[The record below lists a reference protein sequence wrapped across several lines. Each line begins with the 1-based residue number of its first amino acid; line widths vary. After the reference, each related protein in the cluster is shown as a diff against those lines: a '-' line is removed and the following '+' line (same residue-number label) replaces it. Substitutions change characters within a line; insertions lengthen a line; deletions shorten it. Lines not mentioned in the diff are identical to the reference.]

1 MISTRR
7 TLDLALALA
16 CLAGCSRETAP
27 GDATHPTEPDP
38 SASAAATAPRS
49 AEPRGTAP
57 HGAAPSMAFD
67 VAQADD
73 EIEFVE
79 VALQTAELE
88 HFTEVRAAPS
98 QGAALLGVLAPAVR
112 IDVHPP
118 IPSDDCVH
126 GWRAIE
132 PRGYICAE
140 TAATDRDP
148 SRELFPRVPAGALVP
163 GVYGKIR
170 SEGARIFDDAVAA
183 RSGRGRTPDAALTV
197 RRLGTVS
204 IDGREF
210 WRTRHGLVAAA
221 DIRKL
226 DSSTFRGLE
235 VDDALEQPIAWAR
248 FRGDDGTIP
257 LHAAPSERSAVQ
269 HRWKARH
276 TARVVETSADG
287 KWVRLDRGGWAQRAL
302 VRIAARTAA
311 PEGIAADERWIDIDI
326 EQQTLVAYV
335 GDRPVYATLVSTGRR
350 GHDTPTGIFRIE
362 RKLAERTMSSRPDDD
377 DPYAV
382 DRVPWT
388 AYFIGSF
395 ALHTAYWHG
404 SFGERKSHGCVN
416 LAPRDAR
423 RLYGWTAPGVH
434 PGYTEIHGNAEQP
447 GAVIRIRSA
456 EDPTPAWQGYAAA
469 MREADGPA

>member
-1 MISTRR
+1 MIPNRR
-7 TLDLALALA
+7 TLALGLALGQALA
-16 CLAGCSRETAP
+16 CLAACSRETAP
-27 GDATHPTEPDP
+27 GDATHPAAPEAVAPTELGSPR
-38 SASAAATAPRS
+38 AP
-49 AEPRGTAP
+49 EGTAP
-57 HGAAPSMAFD
+57 APSMAFD
-67 VAQADD
+67 VAQAEDG
-73 EIEFVE
+73 IEFVE

-98 QGAALLGVLAPAVR
+98 QGAVLLGVLAPAVR
-112 IDVHPP
+112 VDVHPP
-118 IPSDDCVH
+118 IPADDCVH

-132 PRGYICAE
+132 PRGYICA
-140 TAATDRDP
+140 TTVATDRDP

-170 SEGARIFDDAVAA
+170 GEGARIFDDALAA
-183 RSGRGRTPDAALTV
+183 RTGRGRTPDAALTV
-197 RRLGTVS
+197 RRLGTVRV
-204 IDGREF
+204 DGREY

-248 FRGDDGTIP
+248 FRGDDGAIP
-257 LHAAPSERSAVQ
+257 LHTAPSERSAVQ
-269 HRWKARH
+269 ARWKARQ

-302 VRIAARTAA
+302 VRIASRTAA
-311 PEGIAADERWIDIDI
+311 PEGIAADERWLDIDI

-350 GHDTPTGIFRIE
+350 THDTPTGIFRIE

-377 DPYAV
+377 EPYAV

-404 SFGERKSHGCVN
+404 SFGERKSHGCIN

-423 RLYGWTAPGVH
+423 RLYGWTAPGVL
-434 PGYTEIHGNAEQP
+434 PGYTEIIGSPEQP

-456 EDPTPAWQGYAAA
+456 EDPTPAWQGYAAT
-469 MREADGPA
+469 MRGGDGPA